1 MFGFVCQANANDMLY
16 NWHDWLV
23 FLKVWF
29 SLLVHGYSWLNP
41 HWCWHCTLNTFST
54 QSCIHFSPS
63 SCINDG
69 RIGPLHKVFSSA
81 SQRFQMGLRSGLCGG
96 QTMCENDVSC
106 SLNHFFTVW
115 AGRIVALSSWNIHLG
130 RKKSIVQ
137 SPVCMF
143 PYKLKPFFQM
153 INVFFHATQLQ
164 VPIPWVLFPL
174 CALTLSIKHSCE
186 FYCWFLRFDFTKHLG
201 DFSDHISIYISFHVL
216 IGRWTVLNSILIV
229 SAVSLD
235 VFFSCCWPINWPR
248 VRSIFSH
255 DHRVCCLTNEK
266 LITVSLRFK

>member
-1 MFGFVCQANANDMLY
+1 MFLEPLFHSLSRTNCG
-16 NWHDWLV
+16 LV
-23 FLKVWF
+23 ILEHTPGK
-29 SLLVHGYSWLNP
+29 
-41 HWCWHCTLNTFST
+41 
-54 QSCIHFSPS
+54 
-63 SCINDG
+63 
-69 RIGPLHKVFSSA
+69 
-81 SQRFQMGLRSGLCGG
+81 
-96 QTMCENDVSC
+96 
-106 SLNHFFTVW
+106 
-115 AGRIVALSSWNIHLG
+115 
-130 RKKSIVQ
+130 KKSIVQ

-174 CALTLSIKHSCE
+174 CALTLSIKHICE
-186 FYCWFLRFDFTKHLG
+186 LYCWFLRFDFTKHLG

-266 LITVSLRFK
+266 LSMHHLGLNNLTSWNILFTGVIIQWRALTYLLSFLTGHCIRGHHKAGVFNLSCSKIFRSQVRELQIGF